1 MTVWEHLVFPIGV
14 PLLRRLPYW
23 LATLGLGD
31 LAARY
36 PAELSGGQRQHVASA
51 QALCRSPDL
60 LLLDPPLSALDT
72 PVRHDLRRE
81 LSRLQRDLN
90 LATIIITHDP
100 EEAAY
105 LADAVIVI
113 DPGIRVAD
121 PGPTRQVFGRP
132 TSPGV
137 ARLLGVAN
145 VNHGVVSASGSIDAS
160 GTQVDTTA
168 PLPSPGTAV
177 LWRVTPED
185 VLLRAT
191 GSLTGVITDIA
202 DLGIAVEYIVRVNAD
217 LELKSRATEPLALRI
232 GDVCRID
239 VPRVR

>member
-1 MTVWEHLVFPIGV
+1 M
-14 PLLRRLPYW
+14 
-23 LATLGLGD
+23 
-31 LAARY
+31 
-36 PAELSGGQRQHVASA
+36 
-51 QALCRSPDL
+51 
-60 LLLDPPLSALDT
+60 
-72 PVRHDLRRE
+72 
-81 LSRLQRDLN
+81 
-90 LATIIITHDP
+90 
-100 EEAAY
+100 
-105 LADAVIVI
+105 
-113 DPGIRVAD
+113 
-121 PGPTRQVFGRP
+121 FGRP
-132 TSPGV
+132 TSPLV

-191 GSLTGVITDIA
+191 GHLTGVITDIA

-232 GDVCRID
+232 GDVCRIELAPSA
-239 VPRVR
+239 VSVGLSSRHPMKAGRQCGVASQGFRYRRWSP